1 MIIGISSWSWI
12 KVDISILHESMGLFT
27 HTHTHTFQSGSFQKK
42 SVLYI
47 SINVFLGVRLCSGIF
62 LLLNAQIWKAS
73 ISFPEHVFK
82 ASGRKSSSSK
92 SMYKAGIRVNRY
104 NSLSEKQHE
113 EKQLGWL
120 VGKNLTDAQ
129 QIWGSKSGLDTMTYG
144 RFPSLMYRRL
154 SAELSHRLIC
164 LSVLFLESNVLAH
177 IPNANSPRVF
187 EKLQVLNSFSF

>member
-1 MIIGISSWSWI
+1 
-12 KVDISILHESMGLFT
+12 
-27 HTHTHTFQSGSFQKK
+27 
-42 SVLYI
+42 
-47 SINVFLGVRLCSGIF
+47 
-62 LLLNAQIWKAS
+62 
-73 ISFPEHVFK
+73 
-82 ASGRKSSSSK
+82 
-92 SMYKAGIRVNRY
+92 MYKAGIRVNRY

-113 EKQLGWL
+113 EEQLGWL